1 MTFVAAGL
9 GVEKFPAALSRS
21 IDRVLVAGDEA
32 IERRIEGHQ
41 RAFVGCDRA
50 HEILAID
57 WPAKH
62 AAECP
67 LIFIDRRKARD
78 RGVQIRLA
86 HLDWVD
92 DRERGLILERLCPA
106 IPELCFVV
114 ESVQNGRRIS
124 LSNLTADTYRRWL
137 SVGECAIWI
146 VATGASDAPIRG

>member
-1 MTFVAAGL
+1 MAFVAAGL

-32 IERRIEGHQ
+32 VERRIERNQ
-41 RAFVGCDRA
+41 SAFVGCDRA

-57 WPAKH
+57 WPAEH

-67 LIFIDRRKARD
+67 LIFIDRRKAGD

-92 DRERGLILERLCPA
+92 DRQRGLIFERLCPA
-106 IPELCFVV
+106 IPELRLIA
-114 ESVQNGRRIS
+114 ESVQNRRCVP
-124 LSNLTADTYRRWL
+124 LADAAADAHGSWP
-137 SVGECAIWI
+137 SIGECACRI
-146 VATGASDAPIRG
+146 VATGASDSSVG